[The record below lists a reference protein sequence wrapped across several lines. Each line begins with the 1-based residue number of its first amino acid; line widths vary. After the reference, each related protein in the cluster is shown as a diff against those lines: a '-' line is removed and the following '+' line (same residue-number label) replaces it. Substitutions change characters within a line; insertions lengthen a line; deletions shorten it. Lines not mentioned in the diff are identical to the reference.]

1 MARESLLLALG
12 RVIAAAAWADGEIT
26 HDEINSLK
34 DLLLRLPGMTQQ
46 DWSRLDMYIETPV
59 DADERQR
66 LVDQLAATM
75 FSNKD
80 RQFVIDALNEL
91 IQADGA
97 VTDDEKLV
105 VNEIIQQIDDTG
117 IGLMGGLSR
126 LVGSAMNR
134 RSDIVNAPN
143 REDYFE
149 DFIKNKV
156 YYEVQRRLG
165 LGEGQLNLPEDTLR
179 RLSLAG
185 GMMAQIAHV
194 DKTVTNEEFDAI
206 ASAFQETWGID
217 AQQATFVA
225 EVSTAPETANLDV
238 FRTAR
243 EFVEVS
249 SHDERLTIVD
259 ILFIVAAAD
268 GDIAYE
274 ETETIRDISRSL
286 LVSHSEFIASKTKIS
301 KQIK

>member
-59 DADERQR
+59 NADERQR
-66 LVDQLAATM
+66 LVDQLGATM

-194 DKTVTNEEFDAI
+194 DKTITNEEFDAI

-225 EVSTAPETANLDV
+225 EVSTASETANLDV

-259 ILFIVAAAD
+259 ILFTVAAAD
-268 GDIAYE
+268 GNIAYE

-301 KQIK
+301 EQIK